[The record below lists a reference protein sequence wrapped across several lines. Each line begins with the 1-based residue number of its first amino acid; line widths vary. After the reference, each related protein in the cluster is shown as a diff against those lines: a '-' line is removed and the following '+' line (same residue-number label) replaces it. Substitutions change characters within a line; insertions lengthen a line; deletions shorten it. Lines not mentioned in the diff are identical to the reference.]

1 MTFANNIFAVVLAHR
16 SMHILVLYNISGS
29 ISVREGL
36 APSVLFTALMS
47 MDLITEKLEGVRWAH
62 QRIGIAMV
70 CYDRLQAFYCAP
82 EYRRTRIFRR
92 PILLQVQHSLI
103 NDSAE
108 FPTNEQIM
116 QMRRGFVNTDPVQL
130 HNITVKR
137 PDTGTTMFRD
147 ISISIPRGKLTV
159 VLGSTGSGKSQLL
172 KVLLDE
178 TQRQAGQ
185 LFIERSATLAY
196 CGQTVWLYQRSIRD
210 NILDGNSFK
219 GRRYNEILHLCQLTS
234 DIMALSDGDATV
246 INGNNS
252 MLSTRQ
258 QYKMVC
264 NIRWFLNC
272 LLNEWVF

>member
-1 MTFANNIFAVVLAHR
+1 MLVRDSMAFANNVFAVVLAHR

-29 ISVREGL
+29 ISLREGL
-36 APSVLFTALMS
+36 TPSVLFTALMA

-62 QRIGIAMV
+62 QRIGIAMG
-70 CYDRLQAFYCAP
+70 CYDRLQAFYCAT
-82 EYRRTRIFRR
+82 EYRRTRTVRR

-108 FPTNEQIM
+108 FPTNDQRM

-147 ISISIPRGKLTV
+147 VSISVPRGKLTV
-159 VLGSTGSGKSQLL
+159 ILGSTGSGKSQLL

-185 LFIERSATLAY
+185 LFIERGATLAY
-196 CGQTVWLYQRSIRD
+196 CRQTVWLYQRSIKD
-210 NILDGNSFK
+210 NILDGNLFK
-219 GRRYNEILHLCQLTS
+219 QRRYNKILHLCQLTS
-234 DIMALSDGDATV
+234 DISALSDGDAT
-246 INGNNS
+246 IMNRS
-252 MLSTRQ
+252 TSILSTRQ
-258 QYKMVC
+258 QYKIVC
-264 NIRWFLNC
+264 NIAR
-272 LLNEWVF
+272 V